1 MSTIY
6 VLRLEGGRYYVGK
19 SDNVMKRYQQHLDG
33 SGSAWTRKYPPVSLE
48 KTIEHAS
55 PFEEDKVTKEY
66 MSRYGVDRVRGGS
79 YVELELSESQTDAL
93 QRELWAAKDLCT
105 RCGRSGHFVKD
116 CHATT
121 NVSGHTIENEETDE
135 QVIQMVLEYLQ
146 QGSSKGREKPSATKG
161 AARATKGAARATKGA
176 ARATKGAVKGAKG
189 GCYRCGRPGHYSPDC
204 YARTHQKGYA
214 LDSGD
219 SDSDES
225 YDSDEE

>member
-1 MSTIY
+1 MSTTY

-19 SDNVMKRYQQHLDG
+19 SDHVMKRYQQHLEG
-33 SGSAWTRKYPPVSLE
+33 NGSAWTRKYPPVSLE

-66 MSRYGVDRVRGGS
+66 MSRYGVDKVRGGS

-105 RCGRSGHFVKD
+105 RCGRPGHFVKD

-121 NVSGHTIENEETDE
+121 NVSGHTIEEEMDD
-135 QVIQMVLEYLQ
+135 QQAMKIVLEYLQ
-146 QGSSKGREKPSATKG
+146 QESSKGRREKPLAAKGATKK
-161 AARATKGAARATKGA
+161 A
-176 ARATKGAVKGAKG
+176 
-189 GCYRCGRPGHYSPDC
+189 CYRCGRPGHYSPDC

-219 SDSDES
+219 SDSDGDSDES
-225 YDSDEE
+225 YDSDD